1 MSVLGH
7 SQNCKIMKHLIR
19 LHYKLTSN
27 ILYVWIYVCIYKY
40 TPKIFLPL
48 LLLTLSEVF
57 LVWVHDYLLMLPATD
72 GRCVAAS
79 AGRSRICWGWGQFG
93 LVGHTI
99 LYSGWD
105 WVVGHTKL
113 CVVYITAPHVKCVGG
128 EVMMVDCL
136 QCNQSTIPPPLPA
149 WIYISICSNNKKIGT
164 SISRLDVFVFFNQTT
179 FPLFWWWWDRKQN
192 TTERWLSEILSNI

>member
-1 MSVLGH
+1 MEGA
-7 SQNCKIMKHLIR
+7 
-19 LHYKLTSN
+19 
-27 ILYVWIYVCIYKY
+27 
-40 TPKIFLPL
+40 L
-48 LLLTLSEVF
+48 LLQQAEVEDAGDEGMCWAGWSYYTL
-57 LVWVHDYLLMLPATD
+57 Y
-72 GRCVAAS
+72 
-79 AGRSRICWGWGQFG
+79 
-93 LVGHTI
+93 
-99 LYSGWD
+99 GWD

-179 FPLFWWWWDRKQN
+179 FPLFWW
-192 TTERWLSEILSNI
+192 